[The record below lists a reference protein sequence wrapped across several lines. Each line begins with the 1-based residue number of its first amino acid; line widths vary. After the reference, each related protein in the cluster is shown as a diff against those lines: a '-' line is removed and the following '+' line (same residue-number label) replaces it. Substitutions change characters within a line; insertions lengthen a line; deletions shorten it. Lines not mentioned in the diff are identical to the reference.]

1 MRAPSPAAS
10 TLAAILTAGLLW
22 WSPPAWADGREPIPP
37 ESLTSDPVDVFYTGG
52 DDVHFSSTPPPT
64 VSAHGWWIDE
74 NSGDAKAKV
83 TVKLQVKERNGS
95 WRTVTTGTKTVK
107 QGGGS
112 ARRANARKTCVG
124 TASTTWRSEVD
135 VDIIGVADSPD
146 KLVTP
151 VRTYACGA
159 D

>member
-1 MRAPSPAAS
+1 L
-10 TLAAILTAGLLW
+10 TTTLTAGLLC
-22 WSPPAWADGREPIPP
+22 WSPPARADGPEPASS
-37 ESLTSDPVDVFYTGG
+37 ESLTSDPA
-52 DDVHFSSTPPPT
+52 
-64 VSAHGWWIDE
+64 SAHGWWVDE

-95 WRTVTTGTKTVK
+95 WRTVTTGTKTVE

-112 ARRANARKTCVG
+112 ARRANARKTCAG

-151 VRTYACGA
+151 VKAYACGA
-159 D
+159 G